1 MTGEELD
8 ARFTRLRDDV
18 QQAILAS
25 AAESRRHAEELA
37 AHGRAY
43 AEELAQG
50 SRRDTA
56 AQVAEAARR
65 WMSGAGLFAHVV
77 DAASVAPETHLLEA
91 NVAALYAD
99 LRGKPAAVVELQFT
113 LLTAAG
119 EIRLHRSHRREIEA
133 ASSGPEALI
142 AAWSRGLGEILA
154 AAESELAACPR

>member
-56 AQVAEAARR
+56 AQVAENRHFFRVIAEDLIARIELVAQGVTTVDR
-65 WMSGAGLFAHVV
+65 KLDRFREEVRGEFGVV
-77 DAASVAPETHLLEA
+77 GRCLDRLEA
-91 NVAALYAD
+91 RVA
-99 LRGKPAAVVELQFT
+99 
-113 LLTAAG
+113 
-119 EIRLHRSHRREIEA
+119 RLE
-133 ASSGPEALI
+133 
-142 AAWSRGLGEILA
+142 GLA
-154 AAESELAACPR
+154 

>member
-43 AEELAQG
+43 AEELAEG

-56 AQVAEAARR
+56 ARVAENRHFFRVIAEDLIARIQ
-65 WMSGAGLFAHVV
+65 L
-77 DAASVAPETHLLEA
+77 VAEGVTTDCCD
-91 NVAALYAD
+91 VAAGCRFPRYQYMAPA
-99 LRGKPAAVVELQFT
+99 PAATSARPASERSRTREVVFWV
-113 LLTAAG
+113 G
-119 EIRLHRSHRREIEA
+119 VI
-133 ASSGPEALI
+133 G
-142 AAWSRGLGEILA
+142 
-154 AAESELAACPR
+154 

>member
-43 AEELAQG
+43 AEELAEG

-56 AQVAEAARR
+56 ARVAENRHFFRVIAEDLIAGIQLVAEGVTTVDRKLDRFREEVRGEFGVVGRR
-65 WMSGAGLFAHVV
+65 L
-77 DAASVAPETHLLEA
+77 DRLEA
-91 NVAALYAD
+91 RVA
-99 LRGKPAAVVELQFT
+99 
-113 LLTAAG
+113 
-119 EIRLHRSHRREIEA
+119 RLE
-133 ASSGPEALI
+133 
-142 AAWSRGLGEILA
+142 GLA
-154 AAESELAACPR
+154 

>member
-56 AQVAEAARR
+56 AQVAET
-65 WMSGAGLFAHVV
+65 FAHSPTPHWVGISPSSLV
-77 DAASVAPETHLLEA
+77 PSQSLSSPSQTSADAIAGWQVFGLPSTQDGTVRAQAPTPQETSGSSSSVCPSQSLSSPSQTS
-91 NVAALYAD
+91 
-99 LRGKPAAVVELQFT
+99 VE
-113 LLTAAG
+113 G
-119 EIRLHRSHRREIEA
+119 LHSVQ
-133 ASSGPEALI
+133 L
-142 AAWSRGLGEILA
+142 
-154 AAESELAACPR
+154 PR